1 MDYYSPQ
8 RQTICVEIF
17 NLTDGDEWEIS
28 FHAFLELLENKM
40 SSVPKEFIDSV
51 TVLAKK
57 ERDMGDMGECYDK
70 IEITAS
76 YERPETDDE
85 FHRRITLL
93 AERKKSDELSSEL
106 RDRQEYARLK
116 IKYG

>member
-8 RQTICVEIF
+8 RQMICVAILD
-17 NLTDGDEWEIS
+17 LTGGDEWEMT
-28 FHAFLELLENKM
+28 FPQFLEFLENKM

-51 TVLAKK
+51 LVIAK
-57 ERDMGDMGECYDK
+57 ERDMGECYDK